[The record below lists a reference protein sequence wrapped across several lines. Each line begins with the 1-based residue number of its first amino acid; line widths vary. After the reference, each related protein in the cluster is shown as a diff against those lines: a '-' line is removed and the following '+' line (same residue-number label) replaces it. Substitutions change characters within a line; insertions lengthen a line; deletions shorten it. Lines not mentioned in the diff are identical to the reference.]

1 MKHILLTCALA
12 LFLFGVYAQCPFAV
26 SLKSASGNCLGNALN
41 VSTGPGVAAST
52 IIWYDG
58 STAVKTVRA
67 VTTSGAGMTIAPTA
81 GRGPAANQLDNA
93 IGVFVDGAGNVYIV
107 DRLNY
112 RVQKWPP
119 GASSG
124 QTVAGGNGQGTN
136 ANQLSDPIGIFV
148 DPAGDVYVDD
158 FGNYRVQEWAP
169 GANSGVTVAG
179 GNGQGGNANQLSQPT
194 AIFVDG
200 QGDLFVTDA
209 NNNRVQEW
217 KPGAASGITV
227 AGGNGPGNG
236 ANQLDYPAGV
246 FVDGNGNVYVADEKN
261 NRVQKWAPGATSG
274 ITVAGGNGA
283 GNAANQLNTPYG
295 VFVDNSGDIYIDDLV
310 NYRIQE
316 WAPGATSGITVAG
329 GNGGGHAANQLLDPT
344 GVYVDSQ
351 GNIYIADYGNNRIQ
365 EWGRQS
371 SIATSYLPLTPGSYT
386 AVVTDNSGCTVT
398 SNAVLIQ
405 PMDTPTVAITS
416 SATNL
421 CAGFT
426 VDFTAVA
433 TNGGATPV
441 WQWQVNG
448 VGVGT
453 DTAVFRTNTLSD
465 GDIVT
470 CVMTSTAT
478 CPSPSTVISDSITIS
493 IGPPVT
499 PALTIAASAD
509 TLCQGSSDVF
519 TANPVNGGSPPI
531 FQWQVNGVNEGTDS
545 GAFITNTLTSGDIVT
560 CTMTSRAGCTT
571 QPTAQSNPVRLI
583 VKPPSISSII
593 ISVPDTAVCSGTPVT
608 FTAAVVSSGN
618 APAYQWEVNGTNV
631 GADLPAF
638 TSVGLSNGDRVSCVF
653 SDSSSC
659 SQSTSNILSMLV
671 AVSPTVDSGQTYTVE
686 LGQGI
691 TLSPIVSDSIAS
703 YLWSPATGLSDSTI
717 RDPVASPL
725 KSIKYTLTVTA
736 EDGCKASGAIMVNV
750 SAPLRIPNAFT
761 PNGDGRNDKFY
772 VLTAPQGSRI
782 KDFSIYD
789 RWGQTIFKVVD
800 ARSGDPASGWNGNI
814 GRDPAPAGAYLY
826 SIVLEL
832 GDGSVQQFRGTLLLI
847 R

>member
-1 MKHILLTCALA
+1 MKHFLLTGALA
-12 LFLFGVYAQCPFAV
+12 IAFFGVSAQCPFVA
-26 SLKSASGNCLGNALN
+26 SLKSAGGNCLGNTLN
-41 VSTGPGVAAST
+41 VNAGTGVAIST
-52 IIWYDG
+52 ITWYDG
-58 STAVKTVRA
+58 GTVVKTVKA
-67 VTTSGAGMTIAPTA
+67 VATGGTGITIAPTN
-81 GRGPAANQLDNA
+81 GRGKAANQLDNA
-93 IGVFVDGAGNVYIV
+93 IGVFVDGVGNVYIV

-119 GASSG
+119 GASAG

-148 DPAGDVYVDD
+148 DPSGNVYVGD

-169 GANSGVTVAG
+169 GATSGVTVAG
-179 GNGQGGNANQLSQPT
+179 GNGQGGNANQLSQPI

-200 QGDLFVTDA
+200 QGDIFVADA

-227 AGGNGPGNG
+227 AGGSGPGNA

-246 FVDGNGNVYVADEKN
+246 FVDGNGNLYIADEKN

-274 ITVAGGNGA
+274 TTIAGGNGA
-283 GNAANQLNTPYG
+283 GSAANQLNTPYG

-344 GVYVDSQ
+344 CVYVDGQ

-365 EWGRQS
+365 LWGRQS
-371 SIATSYLPLTPGSYT
+371 SISTSYIPLNPGSYT
-386 AVVTDNSGCTVT
+386 AAVTDNSGCTVT
-398 SNAVLIQ
+398 SNAVVIQ
-405 PMDTPTVAITS
+405 PTVIPAVAITS

-421 CAGFT
+421 CTGFT

-433 TNGGATPV
+433 TNGGTTPV

-448 VGVGT
+448 VDKGL
-453 DTAVFRTNTLSD
+453 DEAVFSTNTLSN

-478 CPSPSTVISDSITIS
+478 CPSMSSVVSDSITIS

-499 PALTIAASAD
+499 PALTIAVSAD
-509 TLCQGSSDVF
+509 TICRGATEVI
-519 TANPVNGGSPPI
+519 TANPVYGGSPPA
-531 FQWQVNGVNEGTDS
+531 FQWQVNGVNAGPDS
-545 GAFITNTLTSGDIVT
+545 VAFVTNTLMSGDIVT

-571 QPTAQSNPVRLI
+571 QPTALSNPVRVT
-583 VKPPSISSII
+583 VKPPSPSSII

-608 FTAAVVSSGN
+608 FTATAFSSGN
-618 APAYQWEVNGTNV
+618 APEYQWEVNGVNA

-638 TSVGLSNGDRVSCVF
+638 TSDGLSSGDSVSCLF
-653 SDSSSC
+653 SDSSAC
-659 SQSTSNILSMLV
+659 SQSNSNILTMLV
-671 AVSPTVDSGQTYTVE
+671 AASPTVDSGQTYTIE
-686 LGQGI
+686 LGQSI
-691 TLSPIVSDSIAS
+691 TLSPVLSDSIAS
-703 YLWSPATGLSDSTI
+703 YFWTPGSGLSDSTS
-717 RDPVASPL
+717 RDPVANPL
-725 KSIKYTLTVTA
+725 KSTKYTLTVTA
-736 EDGCKASGAIMVNV
+736 DDGCKASGAIMVNV

-761 PNGDGRNDKFY
+761 PNGDGRNDIFY
-772 VLTAPQGSRI
+772 ILSAPLGSRI
-782 KDFSIYD
+782 MDFSIYD

-800 ARSGDPASGWNGNI
+800 AHPGDRGYGWNGNI
-814 GRDPAPAGAYLY
+814 GRNPAPAGAYLY
-826 SIVLEL
+826 SIVVAMA
-832 GDGSVQQFRGTLLLI
+832 DGSIQKVQGTLILI

>member
-1 MKHILLTCALA
+1 MKHFLLISALA
-12 LFLFGVYAQCPFAV
+12 LSLIGVSAQCPFAV
-26 SLKSASGNCLGNALN
+26 SLKSAGGNCLGDALN
-41 VSTGPGVAAST
+41 VSAGSGIALSAIS
-52 IIWYDG
+52 WYNG
-58 STAVKTVRA
+58 STVVKTVRA
-67 VTTSGAGMTIAPTA
+67 VATGGAGITIAPTA
-81 GRGPAANQLDNA
+81 GRGSAANQLDNA

-148 DPAGDVYVDD
+148 DAAGNVYVDD
-158 FGNYRVQEWAP
+158 FGNYRVQKWAP
-169 GANSGVTVAG
+169 GASSGVTVAG
-179 GNGQGGNANQLSQPT
+179 GNGQGSNANQLSQPT

-200 QGDLFVTDA
+200 QGDIYVADG

-217 KPGAASGITV
+217 TPGAASGITV
-227 AGGNGPGNG
+227 AGGNGPGNA

-246 FVDGNGNVYVADEKN
+246 FVDGNGNLYIADEMN

-295 VFVDNSGDIYIDDLV
+295 VFVDSNGDIYIDDLV

-316 WAPGATSGITVAG
+316 WPPGATSGITVAG
-329 GNGGGHAANQLLDPT
+329 GNGGGSAANQLLDPT
-344 GVYVDSQ
+344 GVFVDGQ

-365 EWGRQS
+365 KWGPQTF
-371 SIATSYLPLTPGSYT
+371 IATSYIPLTPGSYT

-398 SNAVLIQ
+398 SNAILIQ
-405 PMDTPTVAITS
+405 PTVTPVVAITS

-426 VDFTAVA
+426 VGFTAVA

-448 VGVGT
+448 VDKGS
-453 DTAVFRTNTLSD
+453 DTAVFSTNSLSS

-509 TLCQGSSDVF
+509 TICQGAADVF
-519 TANPVNGGSPPI
+519 IAVPVNGGSPPV
-531 FQWQVNGVNEGTDS
+531 FQWQVNGVNEGPDS
-545 GAFITNTLTSGDIVT
+545 VAFVTNTLMGGDIVT

-571 QPTAQSNPVRLI
+571 QPTAQSNPVLVVI
-583 VKPPSISSII
+583 KPPSPSSII

-608 FTAAVVSSGN
+608 FTATSVSSGN
-618 APAYQWEVNGTNV
+618 APAYQWEVNGTDV
-631 GADLPAF
+631 GADLPTF
-638 TSVGLSNGDRVSCVF
+638 TIAGLSNGDQVSCRF
-653 SDSSSC
+653 SDSSVC
-659 SQSTSNILSMLV
+659 SQSTSNIFNMLV
-671 AVSPTVDSGQTYTVE
+671 AASPTVDSGQSYTIE

-691 TLSPIVSDSIAS
+691 TLSPVLSDSIAS
-703 YLWSPATGLSDSTI
+703 YLWSPASGLSDSAI
-717 RDPVASPL
+717 RDPVASPF
-725 KSIKYTLTVTA
+725 KSITYTLTVTA
-736 EDGCKASGAIMVNV
+736 DDGCKASGAIMVNV

-761 PNGDGRNDKFY
+761 PNGDGKNDIFY
-772 VLTAPQGSRI
+772 ILSAPQGCRI

-789 RWGQTIFKVVD
+789 RWGQTIFKCVD
-800 ARSGDPASGWNGNI
+800 ARPGDRGTGWNGNI
-814 GRDPAPAGAYLY
+814 GRSPAPAGAYLY
-826 SIVLEL
+826 SIVVTLA
-832 GDGSVQQFRGTLLLI
+832 DGSTQKFQGTFILI